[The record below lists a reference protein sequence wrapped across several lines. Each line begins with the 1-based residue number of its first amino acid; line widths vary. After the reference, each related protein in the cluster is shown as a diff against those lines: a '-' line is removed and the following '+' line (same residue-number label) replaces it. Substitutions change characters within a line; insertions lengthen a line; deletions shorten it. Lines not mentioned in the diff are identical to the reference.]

1 MRKDLHGILAY
12 GQMEK
17 KEITDQCEEYTI
29 YVNIILMM
37 IICSTDETALL

>member
-1 MRKDLHGILAY
+1 MWKDLHGILAY

-17 KEITDQCEEYTI
+17 KEIADQCEEYTI